1 MESEADNVTETSAN
15 NSLNV
20 TPPGSPTGG
29 KPAAKKRPSLR
40 GANRTKKT
48 EQAINR
54 ILVSAQAKDQQPPFK
69 ATRHRRGGASKAAR
83 GRQSRLWER
92 AECVS
97 EIVEETNNSSNSG
110 SSSSSSS
117 FNVKIRFRGEIHRLA
132 VTPSERLGPLADR
145 FGAEIGGGLAPGRL
159 AFESEGNRLGR
170 DVTVAAAG
178 LSIVSILQAR

>member
-1 MESEADNVTETSAN
+1 MDSEADNVTETSAN

-20 TPPGSPTGG
+20 TPPGSPTG

-69 ATRHRRGGASKAAR
+69 ATRNRRGGASKAAR

-92 AECVS
+92 TECVS
-97 EIVEETNNSSNSG
+97 ESVEEETNSSNSSG
-110 SSSSSSS
+110 SS

>member
-1 MESEADNVTETSAN
+1 MESEADNVTVTSAN
-15 NSLNV
+15 NDSLNV
-20 TPPGSPTGG
+20 TPPGSPTG

-48 EQAINR
+48 EQAIHR
-54 ILVSAQAKDQQPPFK
+54 ILVSAQTKDQQPPFK
-69 ATRHRRGGASKAAR
+69 ATRNRRGGASKAAR

-97 EIVEETNNSSNSG
+97 ESVEETNNLNSSG
-110 SSSSSSS
+110 SSSS
-117 FNVKIRFRGEIHRLA
+117 FNVKIRFLGEIHRLA

-145 FGAEIGGGLAPGRL
+145 FGAEIGGLAPGRL

-170 DVTVAAAG
+170 DVTVASAG

>member
-1 MESEADNVTETSAN
+1 MDSEADIVTETSAN
-15 NSLNV
+15 NDSLNV
-20 TPPGSPTGG
+20 TPPGSPTG

-54 ILVSAQAKDQQPPFK
+54 ILVSAQTKDQQPPFK
-69 ATRHRRGGASKAAR
+69 ATRNRRGGASKAAR

-97 EIVEETNNSSNSG
+97 ESVEETNNSSSSG
-110 SSSSSSS
+110 SSSSSRFS
-117 FNVKIRFRGEIHRLA
+117 VKIRFRGEIHRLA

-145 FGAEIGGGLAPGRL
+145 FGAENCGGLAPGRL

>member
-1 MESEADNVTETSAN
+1 MESDTDNVTVTSAD

-20 TPPGSPTGG
+20 TPPGSPTG

-54 ILVSAQAKDQQPPFK
+54 ILVSAQTKDQQPPFK
-69 ATRHRRGGASKAAR
+69 ATRNRRGGASKAGR
-83 GRQSRLWER
+83 GRQSRLWEC
-92 AECVS
+92 AEHVS
-97 EIVEETNNSSNSG
+97 ESVEETNNSS
-110 SSSSSSS
+110 SSSNS

-145 FGAEIGGGLAPGRL
+145 FGAGIGGGLAPGRL

>member
-69 ATRHRRGGASKAAR
+69 ATRNRRGASKAAR

-97 EIVEETNNSSNSG
+97 ESVEETNNSSSNSSG
-110 SSSSSSS
+110 S

-170 DVTVAAAG
+170 EVTVAAAG

>member
-1 MESEADNVTETSAN
+1 MESEADNVSLTSAN

-20 TPPGSPTGG
+20 TPPGSPTG

-48 EQAINR
+48 EQAIHR
-54 ILVSAQAKDQQPPFK
+54 ILVSAQTKDQQPPFK
-69 ATRHRRGGASKAAR
+69 ATRNRRGGASKAAR

-97 EIVEETNNSSNSG
+97 ESVEETNNSN
-110 SSSSSSS
+110 SSSSSISGS
-117 FNVKIRFRGEIHRLA
+117 FNVKIHFRGEIHRLA

-145 FGAEIGGGLAPGRL
+145 FGAEIDGGMAPGRL